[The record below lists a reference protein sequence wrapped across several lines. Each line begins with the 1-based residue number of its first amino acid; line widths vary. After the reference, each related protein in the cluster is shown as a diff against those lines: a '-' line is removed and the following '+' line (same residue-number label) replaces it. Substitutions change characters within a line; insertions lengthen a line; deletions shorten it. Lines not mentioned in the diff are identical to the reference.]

1 MLTGGCSCGG
11 VRYQI
16 DATPLVMYHCHC
28 ELCRRTNGA
37 SVATNI
43 LVPTGSFSVTK
54 GASLLTAWE
63 SSPRKWRHFC
73 SRCGSPIFSA
83 AEATDAIRSVRC
95 GTLDGDP
102 GLRPSLHV
110 YVAAKAPW
118 TVIADGLPQKQAGM
132 ADA

>member
-16 DATPLVMYHCHC
+16 DAPPLVMYHCHC

-43 LVPTGSFSVTK
+43 LVSTGSFAITK
-54 GASLLTAWE
+54 GEPLLSAWE

-83 AEATDAIRSVRC
+83 ADATAAIRSVRC

-110 YVAAKAPW
+110 HVGAKAPW

-132 ADA
+132 TDD